1 MKINEA
7 SVIDNKVID
16 DMIAEYENKIDNIFI
31 TDSLTLFMEGQ
42 LSILKHIKQQIKPLE
57 PIVRNF
63 HNYGQFAKM
72 ELLSTGKI
80 NIHSV
85 DQYIKQTEI

>member
-16 DMIAEYENKIDNIFI
+16 DIIDILFEQVANENNNITRKSI
-31 TDSLTLFMEGQ
+31 QSNLAILYGIKNTL
-42 LSILKHIKQQIKPLE
+42 KPLE

-72 ELLSTGKI
+72 ELLATGKI

>member
-16 DMIAEYENKIDNIFI
+16 DMITEYENKIDNIFI

-42 LSILKHIKQQIKPLE
+42 LSILKHIKQHLTPLE

-72 ELLSTGKI
+72 ELLATGKI

>member
-7 SVIDNKVID
+7 SVIDSKVID
-16 DMIAEYENKIDNIFI
+16 DIIDILFEQVANENNNITRKSI
-31 TDSLTLFMEGQ
+31 QSNLAILYGIKNTL
-42 LSILKHIKQQIKPLE
+42 KPLE

-72 ELLSTGKI
+72 ELLATGKI